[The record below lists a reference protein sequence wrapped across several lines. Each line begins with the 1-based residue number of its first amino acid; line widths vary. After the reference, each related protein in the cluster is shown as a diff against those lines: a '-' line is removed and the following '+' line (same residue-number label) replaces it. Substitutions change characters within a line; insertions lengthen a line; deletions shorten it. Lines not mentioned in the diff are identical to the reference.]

1 MDDQVKEIK
10 KEVQLSDFKPFHY
23 QLDEIRYF
31 DKILDRLLNT
41 EKKENENEQE

>member
-1 MDDQVKEIK
+1 MDNENKEVKQ
-10 KEVQLSDFKPFHY
+10 VQLSDFKPLHD

-41 EKKENENEQE
+41 EEKDE